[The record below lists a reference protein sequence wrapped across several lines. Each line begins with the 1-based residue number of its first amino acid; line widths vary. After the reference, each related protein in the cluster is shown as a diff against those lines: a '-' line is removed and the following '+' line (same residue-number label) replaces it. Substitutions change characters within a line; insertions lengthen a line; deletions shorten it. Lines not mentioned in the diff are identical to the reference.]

1 MAESSAVLGHKVLK
15 LPSGFGPD
23 RNPDG
28 AVVPT
33 NNDGHYSHAGQ
44 SIQGSTN
51 RSPRGGHPW
60 DYT

>member
-1 MAESSAVLGHKVLK
+1 MAEFSAVLGHKVLK

-33 NNDGHYSHAGQ
+33 NNKGRYHHAEHF
-44 SIQGSTN
+44 IQGLTN
-51 RSPRGGHPW
+51 GSLRGDNP
-60 DYT
+60 